1 MPSQSPMRNVSC
13 YKPKML
19 KHLLTIFLLT
29 ILINSCKENGKYVQ
43 SEPIIKSTTESS
55 KRDDSLKITLKKNF
69 EFFSDSLLN
78 GNKLIIQAYL
88 NEYLIDTC
96 GIITYKSS
104 ILKSEF
110 AGIKTISSITN
121 SDTRDSV
128 FVFPPFGYCDGGQS
142 YCFFDEKLP
151 RLKTDSY
158 CCDPENLFVVQDID
172 EDGIKKIGIYYS
184 TCASR
189 YKSLRIYS
197 LKSGQWKEIGESDF
211 DVLTQD
217 PTKVQFNK
225 LVKKIS
231 KKKFKI
237 CSFIDGE
244 KKWNI
249 ISME

>member
-1 MPSQSPMRNVSC
+1 MRNVSC

-110 AGIKTISSITN
+110 AGIN
-121 SDTRDSV
+121 
-128 FVFPPFGYCDGGQS
+128 CDGGQS

-172 EDGIKKIGIYYS
+172 EDGIKEIGIYYS